1 MVERA
6 SFDRMGTA
14 TATATKTLTPL
25 LMGQKRFARILA
37 AKPLHELNDC
47 QCLFHGHLDLMV
59 QSKAATPQPICGV
72 RSNPLIRCHEIPQ
85 QQ

>member
-1 MVERA
+1 
-6 SFDRMGTA
+6 MGTA
-14 TATATKTLTPL
+14 AATAAKTLIPL

-37 AKPLHELNDC
+37 AKPLHKLNDC

-72 RSNPLIRCHEIPQ
+72 RGNR
-85 QQ
+85 